1 MTRNPFSTTEDILSD
16 NLQEKFLEIKCN
28 STAKDDF
35 EHMSLNKLWAKY
47 SHIYKNAVNAALQ
60 TLLPFSSTYLYEN
73 RFFTLV
79 NVKTK
84 CRSKLDCEA
93 DVRCALSST
102 KTVHKAFRI
111 EQTATPISLTR

>member
-1 MTRNPFSTTEDILSD
+1 MTRKPFRTTEDIFSD
-16 NLQEKFLEIKCN
+16 NLQEKFLKMKCN

-35 EHMSLNKLWAKY
+35 EHMPLNKFWAKY
-47 SHIYKNAVNAALQ
+47 THIFKNAVNAALE

-93 DVRCALSST
+93 DVRCALFSS

-111 EQTATPISLTR
+111 EQTATSISLTR